1 MKYIGTSLGQCLT
14 SLMANE
20 VSEDDVM
27 FIVTRTM
34 CPDHDSLME
43 VVEQYYADGTPITRT
58 TYSFVLSE
66 YKLEDVK
73 SLASRLYF
81 SGKIHQ
87 PRVFA
92 HGSSER
98 YVHPTQFSNDLWMEV
113 VPTNRNTTPAVVEAY
128 DKYRMLD
135 ALTK

>member
-1 MKYIGTSLGQCLT
+1 MMYIGTSLGQCLT

-20 VSEDDVM
+20 VSENDVM

-34 CPDHDSLME
+34 CPNYETFME
-43 VVEQYYADGTPITRT
+43 VVEQYYADGTPVTRA

-66 YKLEDVK
+66 YKLDDVK
-73 SLASRLYF
+73 ALASRLYF
-81 SGKIHQ
+81 RGKIHQ
-87 PRVFA
+87 PRIFA

-98 YVHPTQFSNDLWMEV
+98 YAHPSHYGADVWMEV
-113 VPTNRNTTPAVVEAY
+113 VPSNRNTTPAVVEAY